1 MNNIASDQTTI
12 KRYMVKEVWKDYE
25 VTLEVNHARLTPEV
39 ATMLNNFWSD
49 SKSRLNAENGDP
61 VRVAIRLF
69 GQSMIYMMLSEGGS
83 TFSVDTGKRSYFD
96 NPGPIWTKDLHNEE
110 GWGGSIEGDP
120 YGWCGIRVIAADV
133 EAPGFYDVEL
143 AEVANA

>member
-1 MNNIASDQTTI
+1 MNTITPDQATI

-49 SKSRLNAENGDP
+49 SKSRLNTENGDP
-61 VRVAIRLF
+61 VRAAIRLF

-83 TFSVDTGKRSYFD
+83 TFSVDTGKPSYLD
-96 NPGPIWTKDLHNEE
+96 NPGPIWTKDLHDEE

-143 AEVANA
+143 AEVTNA

>member
-1 MNNIASDQTTI
+1 MNTTPPVQATI

-25 VTLEVNHARLTPEV
+25 VTLEVNHSRLTSEV
-39 ATMLNNFWSD
+39 ATTLNNFWSD
-49 SKSRLNAENGDP
+49 SKSRLSTENGDP
-61 VRVAIRLF
+61 VRAAIRLF
-69 GQSMIYMMLSEGGS
+69 GQTMINMMLSEGGS
-83 TFSVDTGKRSYFD
+83 SFSIQTSKSHSFD
-96 NPGPIWTKDLHNEE
+96 DPGPIWTKDLHDEE

-133 EAPGFYDVEL
+133 EAPNFYDVEL